1 MLCLKSKYEYTCYLY
16 IYLTKHINRLF
27 ADLDLA
33 NAFHQLKLAP
43 YTSERLSVATPWG
56 LYRPKFLPEGVG
68 PASGIL
74 QKVMDEVFA
83 DYKEWMI
90 VIFDNLL
97 VLATDF
103 QDLD

>member
-1 MLCLKSKYEYTCYLY
+1 
-16 IYLTKHINRLF
+16 
-27 ADLDLA
+27 
-33 NAFHQLKLAP
+33 
-43 YTSERLSVATPWG
+43 
-56 LYRPKFLPEGVG
+56 
-68 PASGIL
+68 
-74 QKVMDEVFA
+74 MDEVFA